1 MRIGFI
7 LVCSLLL
14 QVSACAPRPVN
25 ENDSS
30 VSGLLRSAF
39 VTEAEI
45 RSILSYLTH
54 DSLNGRSAGTIE
66 NRQVT
71 QYLADYFSSIG
82 LKPLVNDSFINTFYT
97 SPNDS
102 DYTISNV
109 IGYLRGS
116 TMPDEFI
123 LVSAHFDHVVSGFYN
138 PVDKIYNGANDNASG
153 TTAMMMLAKHYAL
166 TGSNKRSIIFCAFNG
181 EENGLLGSQDLVQKL
196 QPAKLVAG
204 INLEMLGIPQYGKRT
219 FMVTGMKHS
228 NLAGIMRSNLRG
240 TGVRLLNEKGDL
252 FERSDNYAFALKG
265 VPAHSIMASDDRDRC
280 YHQSCDELKR
290 IDIRNMADLT
300 NAIIV
305 AVSSIVEGKDTPGR
319 VFLK

>member
-1 MRIGFI
+1 MRIWFI
-7 LVCSLLL
+7 LFCSLLL
-14 QVSACAPRPVN
+14 QVSACTPRPVN
-25 ENDSS
+25 QSDGSA
-30 VSGLLRSAF
+30 SGLVRSAF

-45 RSILSYLTH
+45 LSILSYLTH

-82 LKPLVNDSFINTFYT
+82 LKPLLDEHFINTFYT
-97 SPNDS
+97 NDNDTGYS
-102 DYTISNV
+102 ISNV

-116 TMPDEFI
+116 SKPDEYI

-138 PVDKIYNGANDNASG
+138 QVDKIYNGANDNASG

-166 TGSNKRSIIFCAFNG
+166 TETNKRSIIFCAFNG
-181 EENGLLGSQDLVQKL
+181 EESGLLGSQDLAQKL
-196 QPAKLVAG
+196 PAGKIVAG
-204 INLEMLGIPQYGKRT
+204 INLEMLGVPQYGKRSL
-219 FMVTGMKHS
+219 MVTGMKKS
-228 NLAGIMRSNLRG
+228 NLAGIMRSNLKG
-240 TGVRLLNEKGDL
+240 TGIRLLNEKGDL
-252 FERSDNYAFALKG
+252 FERSDNYPFASKG

-280 YHQSCDELKR
+280 YHQGCDELKR

-305 AVSSIVEGKDTPGR
+305 AISTIVEGTDTPGR
-319 VFLK
+319 IVLK